1 MATLTST
8 YQLLVQSDEGY
19 EFNPKNSGMAY
30 MRIYAKCTQYIS
42 ENYSIVTIKMER
54 HLTSN
59 YSGDWYSCASRSA
72 SLSGDVS
79 HSFSDGYKKYMV
91 GDHVIF
97 EKDFKVKHNDDGSK
111 SLSLSASYSD
121 SHGASQSAWATCSL
135 PTIPRKSEI
144 KTVSFTDDAIE
155 RGFSISFTP
164 ASTSFTHRVEVIA
177 DGETVASRDGY
188 SAGSVISFTAD
199 ELLALYR
206 KNVKTVTV
214 RLITKTNGS
223 NIGTD
228 DESKTLSA
236 VGNAHIKV
244 GGEWKRGVIYVGS
257 APGVVMIKQNGEW
270 RVAR

>member
-1 MATLTST
+1 MAT
-8 YQLLVQSDEGY
+8 EGIVY
-19 EFNPKNSGMAY
+19 SG
-30 MRIYAKCTQYIS
+30 YAKSSRLYVSWTLVETDIANNRWKIRYAAGI
-42 ENYSIVTIKMER
+42 EVGGGNLWYGNAVRIDSIYVG
-54 HLTSN
+54 H
-59 YSGDWYSCASRSA
+59 SA
-72 SLSGDVS
+72 SLGSGTYSNFTANGTYEKFNDVIWIDGNPDGNRSFNISISGWFYQLGDVS
-79 HSFSDGYKKYMV
+79 
-91 GDHVIF
+91 
-97 EKDFKVKHNDDGSK
+97 GSK
-111 SLSLSASYSD
+111 SFE
-121 SHGASQSAWATCSL
+121 L

-144 KTVSFTDDAIE
+144 ASVTFTDDAIE
-155 RGFSISFTP
+155 RGFSVSFAP

-188 SAGSVISFTAD
+188 SAGSAITLTAD

-236 VGNAHIKV
+236 IGNAHIKV
-244 GGEWKRGVIYVGS
+244 GGEWKRGVIHVGS
-257 APGVVMIKQNGEW
+257 KPGIVMIKKDGEW

>member
-1 MATLTST
+1 MASNSVTTSKNNYTLTLSVVENSTSVADNTSNITATLTLKANGPYIKQNRMWGNIT
-8 YQLLVQSDEGY
+8 VDGAWVAGY
-19 EFNPKNSGMAY
+19 DDSYDLPSSYGSVPLK
-30 MRIYAKCTQYIS
+30 T
-42 ENYSIVTIKMER
+42 
-54 HLTSN
+54 
-59 YSGDWYSCASRSA
+59 YSGDVAHNADGAKTITVTATLDTTDGALPNPGSA
-72 SLSGDVS
+72 TVSVDLTLS
-79 HSFSDGYKKYMV
+79 
-91 GDHVIF
+91 
-97 EKDFKVKHNDDGSK
+97 
-111 SLSLSASYSD
+111 
-121 SHGASQSAWATCSL
+121 
-135 PTIPRKSEI
+135 TIPRKSEI
-144 KTVSFTDDAIE
+144 ASVTFTDDAIE

-177 DGETVASRDGY
+177 DGEMVASRDGY